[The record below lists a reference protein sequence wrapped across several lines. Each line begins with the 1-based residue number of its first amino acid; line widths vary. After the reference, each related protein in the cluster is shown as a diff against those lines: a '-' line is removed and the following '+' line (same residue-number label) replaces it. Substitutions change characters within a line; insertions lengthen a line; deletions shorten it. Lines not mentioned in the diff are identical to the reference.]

1 MQDEGEFQEGEL
13 DFSQAGADHSCPYC
27 GELLNSE
34 EAGGH
39 LDRDTNTFTC
49 PNCRKKIN
57 FTDLG
62 REII

>member
-13 DFSQAGADHSCPYC
+13 DFSQHSANHSCPYC
-27 GELLNSE
+27 GELLSTE
-34 EAGGH
+34 ETGGQ
-39 LDRDTNTFTC
+39 LDTETNTVTC